1 MVIGSLI
8 LGTSLTL
15 IGKNLNTD
23 LSRTTS
29 AAPST
34 AIVFFRN
41 SGDPKEAMTTLIPQT
56 TALVMID
63 LQNGILRMP
72 GGPRSGAQVVASALD
87 LATRV
92 RTAGGCVVWVRVAYS
107 LNFADALV
115 QPVDLPTPRPQNGL
129 PAGWSDLAEGLA
141 AEGDIHI
148 VKRQWG
154 AFHGTELDLQLRRRH
169 VETVVLGGVATNFGV
184 ESTARQAWEHGYSV
198 VLVEDACA
206 GVNAELHEVAIK
218 HIFPRISRVIQS
230 DELVFVGNP

>member
-154 AFHGTELDLQLRRRH
+154 AFHGTELDLQLRRRGIR
-169 VETVVLGGVATNFGV
+169 TIVLAGIATSIGV
-184 ESTARQAWEHGYSV
+184 ESTARFAWELGYDIV
-198 VLVEDACA
+198 FAEDATGGPDA
-206 GVNAELHEVAIK
+206 AMHANSFEKV
-218 HIFPRISRVIQS
+218 FPRIGRIRTTADV
-230 DELVFVGNP
+230 LAALK